1 MIKSVNMTAS
11 SPNEPFNIF
20 DKIEPEVKA
29 TELDAEGEFF
39 RFLYE

>member
-1 MIKSVNMTAS
+1 MIKSVNITVL
-11 SPNEPFNIF
+11 SPNKPLNIF
-20 DKIEPEVKA
+20 DKIESEVKA